1 MVVGLGHPT
10 RSLKVCGLGWSFWLG
25 WLYVTLVYCGST
37 GVGGLPGL
45 DGLSAAMG
53 ALPGLDGLSAAKGS
67 YVCHFRLFWGYRY
80 GC

>member
-45 DGLSAAMG
+45 GGL
-53 ALPGLDGLSAAKGS
+53 PDT
-67 YVCHFRLFWGYRY
+67 
-80 GC
+80 

>member
-25 WLYVTLVYCGST
+25 WLYVTLVYSGST

-45 DGLSAAMG
+45 GGL
-53 ALPGLDGLSAAKGS
+53 PDT
-67 YVCHFRLFWGYRY
+67 
-80 GC
+80 